1 MGHKS
6 SKGRI
11 SEGHQTKQT
20 DISTP
25 KFKAF
30 QNKYETL
37 EQVQEALQKAGL
49 ESSHLI
55 VGRFLSFYSFK
66 SQKISWTRL
75 P

>member
-11 SEGHQTKQT
+11 SEGHPTEQKDT
-20 DISTP
+20 STP

-55 VGRFLSFYSFK
+55 VGNFCRFFAFFK
-66 SQKISWTRL
+66 
-75 P
+75 